1 MNPPLGVAL
10 EQPKNDFLCSFHI
23 IKGKSGV
30 PAKKKWK
37 YSGSWWVHTDHR
49 ARWKSGCLLLCDT
62 KTIVCIHLSG
72 VQRQIRFC
80 ALHVRLYFGTLFTA
94 KRICNCIIVFF
105 LFQRGHRF
113 WRLPMWQS
121 VHIRPLCMQFVFH
134 LIGVWQSAC
143 PPGLL
148 PVRRRQ
154 THALSHTHTVIKQN
168 RAVWRYV
175 PRDRR
180 CGTRLEANFDLVHS
194 YNWCSA
200 ANVQNK
206 EDNAANKTEPTG
218 SCYTEKNSPTWRG
231 RKWTIT
237 D

>member
-1 MNPPLGVAL
+1 MSAHRSQCTMEVWLPPAVWY
-10 EQPKNDFLCSFHI
+10 KNNSLHSLVGSTKANQILRSPRETVFWYFVYC
-23 IKGKSGV
+23 
-30 PAKKKWK
+30 KKN
-37 YSGSWWVHTDHR
+37 
-49 ARWKSGCLLLCDT
+49 L
-62 KTIVCIHLSG
+62 
-72 VQRQIRFC
+72 Q
-80 ALHVRLYFGTLFTA
+80 LF
-94 KRICNCIIVFF
+94 FF